1 MRWEGKRACVTGGC
15 GMIGSVLVERLSKL
29 GADVL
34 VIDNLSRGKLENIQ
48 FDGQLLPNVTFVNA
62 DLSTQGVAQKYI
74 RDQEIV
80 FALAAIVGGILEL
93 KSKPAYI
100 GYFNGL
106 VDQYTLRAVAEN
118 EIPHIMFASS
128 ACVYGVDKPAPYK
141 EEDAGGQYD
150 SIYGRT
156 KHYSEFLAQ
165 AYAEEYGI
173 KTTILRFFNVFSDR
187 EEFSL
192 KSHVIPALAYK
203 ALHKMDPFV
212 VWGSGEQT
220 RSFVYTD
227 DVIDGIL
234 LAVER
239 VHKPDPINLG
249 TPERVKIKDLALK
262 ILEIS
267 GHTPKKIVF
276 DRNMPEG
283 AHDRCASNLKAKRL
297 LGWEPKFSFEEGL
310 GRTVEHYKR
319 LVQKGF

>member
-1 MRWEGKRACVTGGC
+1 
-15 GMIGSVLVERLSKL
+15 MIGSALVERLSKL

-34 VIDNLSRGKLENIQ
+34 VIDNLSRGKLKYIKS
-48 FDGQLLPNVTFVNA
+48 DGQFLPNVTFVNA
-62 DLSTQGVAQKYI
+62 DLLKQGVAQKYI
-74 RDQEIV
+74 KDQEIV

-100 GYFNGL
+100 GYVNGL
-106 VDQYTLRAVAEN
+106 IDQHTFRAVAEN

-128 ACVYGVDKPAPYK
+128 ACVYGVDRPAPYK

-156 KHYSEFLAQ
+156 KHYSEFLTQ

-173 KTTILRFFNVFSDR
+173 RTTILRFFNVFSER
-187 EEFSL
+187 EDFSL

-220 RSFVYTD
+220 RSFVYSG
-227 DVIDGIL
+227 DVVDGIL
-234 LAVER
+234 LAVEK

-249 TPERVKIKDLALK
+249 TPERIKMKDLASQ
-262 ILEIS
+262 ILEMT
-267 GHTPKKIVF
+267 GHKPKKIMF
-276 DRNMPEG
+276 DKNMPEG
-283 AHDRCASNLKAKRL
+283 AHDRCASDLKAKKL
-297 LGWEPKFSFEEGL
+297 LGWQPRFSFEEGL
-310 GRTVEHYKR
+310 RRTVDYYKK
-319 LVQKGF
+319 LV